1 MSPNAPMTELRRA
14 ITALSRPLGTADRAS
29 GWSRESQQN
38 MLRWLTALLDKAQ
51 RGGDISHD
59 CRMIGRTLDSIDSGP
74 LYDSV
79 IAVQRACR
87 GE

>member
-1 MSPNAPMTELRRA
+1 MSPSAPMTELRRA
-14 ITALSRPLGTADRAS
+14 IAALSRPLGAADRAS
-29 GWSRESQQN
+29 GWSQESRQN
-38 MLRWLTALLDKAQ
+38 MLRWLTDLLDRAQ
-51 RGGDISHD
+51 RGGDIRDD

-79 IAVQRACR
+79 VAVQRACR